1 MFVGVGPEAGKR
13 VRETDAFSY
22 ACERCLTGSREERQA
37 FLGLAA
43 ESSDMLDFAV
53 ALMEWFYSGN
63 WINDTAGGEKA
74 GYIIRFEDNS
84 LRSFFG
90 TYLEALKSGREEAE
104 EKDMWYIVS

>member
-1 MFVGVGPEAGKR
+1 MKAVEYISIADDYSISKGPIRRILGRDPREGAGIMFVGVGPEAGKR

-63 WINDTAGGEKA
+63 WINDTAGG
-74 GYIIRFEDNS
+74 
-84 LRSFFG
+84 
-90 TYLEALKSGREEAE
+90 
-104 EKDMWYIVS
+104 KDRVHHPV